1 MSKVL
6 VKRVEGDLE
15 EVVVGED
22 SASMYEV
29 VSGSIGGWIEHVQ
42 LRIDG
47 TVVDVWLDEEGKLKS
62 LPVNLGI
69 PGDVLVGTLVFTGG
83 ADEVGRTLGVSEDIE
98 RAVRRLYEA
107 PNQVRIDW
115 P

>member
-1 MSKVL
+1 MQVI
-6 VKRVEGDLE
+6 VKRVGEVQ
-15 EVVVGED
+15 EVVDVQGD
-22 SASMYEV
+22 MYDTLQ
-29 VSGSIGGWIEHVQ
+29 SHIGGWIEHVQ

-47 TVVDVWLDEEGKLKS
+47 TIVDVWLDEEGKLKS
-62 LPVNLGI
+62 LPVNLVI

-83 ADEVGRTLGVSEDIE
+83 ADEVGMTLGVSEDIE

-107 PNQVRIDW
+107 PHQVRIDW